1 MTRTLC
7 KVERSVNADFQR
19 SFISGTGGT
28 PIFPQYL
35 KYHENPKYTVQ
46 QINLYPSGVFAMQ
59 AFSAVVYAWISDT
72 ALKGRRYPI
81 LLFGATLNIITLGSL
96 AVWYIPENWK
106 WACYYLAGSHV
117 GLSGIVFT

>member
-1 MTRTLC
+1 M
-7 KVERSVNADFQR
+7 
-19 SFISGTGGT
+19 
-28 PIFPQYL
+28 
-35 KYHENPKYTVQ
+35 Q

-81 LLFGATLNIITLGSL
+81 LLFGAILNIITLGSL

-106 WACYYLAGSHV
+106 WACYYLAGAHV
-117 GLSGIVFT
+117 GLSGVVFT